1 MAIYECQISSSTKK
15 VTSNVELLVKTPAQI
30 SDSQSIIPGPL
41 REDEEAKLVCV
52 AEGYPRPN
60 VSWTREYD
68 AILPGGGNIF

>member
-1 MAIYECQISSSTKK
+1 MAIYECQIASSSGK
-15 VTSNVELLVKTPAQI
+15 VTLSVELLVKTPAQI
-30 SDSQSIIPGPL
+30 SDTQSVIPGPL
-41 REDEEAKLVCV
+41 PEDQDAKLVCV